1 MRILPITNTDY
12 RQRTNFGNKQT
23 LVSGVIKNTAPN
35 IGKTT
40 AEIGGAVMV
49 LAAITGAKA
58 KADNNIDDFQI
69 RDLTDEEFEAKKA
82 EILAKKDEFRPFRYL
97 RDDMFTKWNVQLF
110 DYMYQ
115 DCKGLTSDYP
125 THKDLE
131 KENSL
136 KLYDEYVRLLCDRKS
151 RPQIETKDQAKV
163 VLKMLKMPWFFG
175 SDGDGDYAFAL
186 NNADYNI
193 IGKKSAEIRNV
204 KLKILDELEK
214 NREKYE
220 KSTYQQINNISQM
233 VADVTT
239 YRGLNI
245 ALKMIRHPELLEADH
260 CDLRVSDF
268 FKEVSE
274 NKEQAKIAS
283 DIIDKLIKNPELFK
297 KEDFN
302 HALTYM
308 LTYPNNDYKKELVL
322 NFLDNPALFDYEDF
336 VYNMPGIISQ
346 FPSSNS
352 IADSK
357 IRKDVFETLQ
367 YYKQHPELLKNQEPY
382 KYPDFVYALISYCE
396 PPDMDCPEWPTS
408 HDVLDAIMEN
418 PELFEDDDW

>member
-1 MRILPITNTDY
+1 VRILPITNTDY

-23 LVSGVIKNTAPN
+23 LVSRVIKNTAPN

-58 KADNNIDDFQI
+58 KSDNTLDNFQI
-69 RDLTDEEFEAKKA
+69 KDLTDEEFEEKKA
-82 EILAKKDEFRPFRYL
+82 EIIAKKDEFRPFRYL

-131 KENSL
+131 KENNL
-136 KLYDEYVRLLCDRKS
+136 ALYKGFMRLQCDHQYRI
-151 RPQIETKDQAKV
+151 PIETKDQAEV
-163 VLKMLKMPWFFG
+163 VLKMMKMPWFFA
-175 SDGDGDYAFAL
+175 SDGKGDYAFAL
-186 NNADYNI
+186 NNAGYDI
-193 IGKKSAEIRNV
+193 EGKKSAEIRNV

-220 KSTYQQINNISQM
+220 TPTYNQMKNISEM
-233 VADVTT
+233 IAEVST

-245 ALKMIRHPELLEADH
+245 ALKMIRHPELLEADQ

-268 FKEVSE
+268 FKKVSSD
-274 NKEQAKIAS
+274 KERAKISS

-308 LTYPNNDYKKELVL
+308 LTYPNNNYKKELVL

-336 VYNMPGIISQ
+336 VYNMPGIISD

-382 KYPDFVYALISYCE
+382 NYPDFVYALISYCE
-396 PPDMDCPEWPTS
+396 PPDMDCPEWPIS
-408 HDVLDAIMEN
+408 DKVLDTFKEN
-418 PELFEDDDW
+418 PDLFEDDEW